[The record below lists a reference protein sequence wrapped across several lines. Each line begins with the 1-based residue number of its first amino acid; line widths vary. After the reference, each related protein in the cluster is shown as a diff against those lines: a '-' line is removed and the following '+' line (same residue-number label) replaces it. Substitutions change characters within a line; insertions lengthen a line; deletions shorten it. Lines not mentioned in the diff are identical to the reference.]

1 LKTRYKE
8 HIRDI
13 KNNRSRTGFSHRIL
27 DTGHAYN
34 KIENTMKIL
43 KFQEKG
49 KYLNTMEKFHIYKA
63 NKFGMLLNDN
73 FTEISN
79 PIFDL
84 ID

>member
-1 LKTRYKE
+1 MHTK
-8 HIRDI
+8 
-13 KNNRSRTGFSHRIL
+13 
-27 DTGHAYN
+27 
-34 KIENTMKIL
+34 KIENTMKIF

-49 KYLNTMEKFHIYKA
+49 KYLNALEKFNVYKA
-63 NKFGMLLNDN
+63 NKSGMLLNDN